1 MDLKLH
7 AIFRASR
14 GRVYHTYLISNLIG
28 IQNES
33 FIHSEKYNLMEPFS
47 FQNVSIKIWYTLGLS
62 FIKLKSQ
69 NTFQNYAKKF
79 SRDMVQIFP
88 SVHRASFLK
97 RGCINY
103 WWIDIGLK
111 TEGAVSAKKKKVCV
125 KKAKIWLEN
134 GI

>member
-1 MDLKLH
+1 MP
-7 AIFRASR
+7 
-14 GRVYHTYLISNLIG
+14 YLEPPEVVSITHIWSATLLVFKMSHLY
-28 IQNES
+28 IQKNT
-33 FIHSEKYNLMEPFS
+33 IMEPFS

-69 NTFQNYAKKF
+69 NTFQNYTKKF